1 MYHLRQAFLAMR
13 GNVTAT
19 LSTLMTM
26 TLTLLM
32 LGFVLLLTLNVNR
45 TLENL
50 ESQVEV
56 AAFLK
61 DGANG
66 EQLLSQVR
74 ALPQVR
80 EATLVDKARVLDEM
94 TKDSPYTRD
103 AAALVGNPFPD
114 TLRMRVGRVED
125 SRAVAAAVQT
135 LPGVEDVE
143 YGAGYVDPT
152 VKTLTAVR
160 AAGYTLVGLLLL
172 GTLFNIL
179 NAVRVAMYARR
190 GEISVMRL
198 LGATRGFIRM
208 PHVLEGLMVGFTAAA
223 LSLALLVP
231 AYLSMAR
238 RVQQL
243 APVFPVVTDEKT
255 LVPLLGGV
263 ALLGILIGLLGSLFA
278 TQRYLREL
286 E

>member
-208 PHVLEGLMVGFTAAA
+208 PHVLEGLFVGVTAAA
-223 LSLALLVP
+223 LSLGLLVP